1 MLETALQALKTMD
14 HAQYLACL
22 FVPEHKREAFAALG
36 GYAAELR
43 RIPMLVSEPL
53 PGEIRLQWWRDVL
66 DGGISGARA
75 GEAAS
80 HPIAG
85 GLQGAMAA
93 HNLPAAPLMAMAE
106 ARIFDL
112 YHDPMPDIA
121 TLETYLGET
130 EAALIQLGSLIL
142 DPANAPHVAEA
153 AGHAGMAIGIAN
165 IVRQLARSTANRRMF
180 IPADLIKAVGGTVDS
195 LLDGDM
201 ALRKLVISAMTALGR
216 DHLNKFKHHA
226 ALMPPSLRPAFL
238 ATSLSEPVF
247 AKAEKAGAGAF
258 MQDSTGSP
266 LLVPIR
272 FAYRA
277 MAGW

>member
-1 MLETALQALKTMD
+1 MLETALQSLKTMD
-14 HAQYLACL
+14 QAQYLACL
-22 FVPEHKREAFAALG
+22 FVPDHKREAFAALG

-80 HPIAG
+80 HPVAG
-85 GLQGAMAA
+85 GLQGAMAS

-106 ARIFDL
+106 AHIFDL

-121 TLETYLGET
+121 ALETYLGET
-130 EAALIQLGSLIL
+130 ESALIQLGSLIL

-216 DHLNKFKHHA
+216 DHLKDFKRLA
-226 ALMPPSLRPAFL
+226 GNVTPALRPAFL
-238 ATSLSEPVF
+238 GAALCEPVF
-247 AKAEKAGAGAF
+247 RTAGKLGSEAF
-258 MQDSTGSP
+258 QTEIVLPP
-266 LLVPIR
+266 LLTPVR
-272 FAYRA
+272 LAYRA
-277 MAGW
+277 MRGW